1 MPAEQ
6 KQLIRASQIAA
17 HKTPSAPGVAIIALL
32 RHRPRQKRELRMR
45 TKLEHALFRS
55 MWETY
60 FCVRF
65 ESRNGRLK
73 QLQSFGTPCIFTV
86 NIPLCLG

>member
-17 HKTPSAPGVAIIALL
+17 HKTPSAPESPLSLCYVTD
-32 RHRPRQKRELRMR
+32 RERR
-45 TKLEHALFRS
+45 GEWDCACAQKLEYLLFRS

-65 ESRNGRLK
+65 GSRNGRLK
-73 QLQSFGTPCIFTV
+73 PFQ
-86 NIPLCLG
+86 